1 MAENVN
7 LGLEVK
13 EGNDGTNSTTT
24 QTTITPDDTD
34 SFLAGAWSIYIP
46 IIALIV
52 ILIELL
58 IIIKQRRK
66 IKSQAAQIL
75 SNNIN

>member
-13 EGNDGTNSTTT
+13 EGNDGTNNTTT
-24 QTTITPDDTD
+24 ETTSTPEDTD
-34 SFLAGAWSIYIP
+34 SFLAGTWSIYIP
-46 IIALIV
+46 ILALIV

-66 IKSQAAQIL
+66 IKSQATQIL
-75 SNNIN
+75 SNNIK